1 MIESEEDDTSFNGSL
16 YYENSEKAEPEEMD
30 LEQTHKRPLYEDEE
44 EVRPKRLTVTEAGR
58 FTVTAARKS
67 SNTTFFPEEEGLEK
81 RPKKTSNI
89 SSREN
94 SNDSDHYE
102 VIQVKAELHTDEM

>member
-16 YYENSEKAEPEEMD
+16 YYENSEKAEPEEME
-30 LEQTHKRPLYEDEE
+30 LEQEHKRPLYEDEE

-67 SNTTFFPEEEGLEK
+67 PNTTFFPEGQEK
-81 RPKKTSNI
+81 RPKKTSN

-102 VIQVKAELHTDEM
+102 VIQVKAELHTDET

>member
-1 MIESEEDDTSFNGSL
+1 MIESEEDDTSFTGSL
-16 YYENSEKAEPEEMD
+16 YYENSEKAEPEEME
-30 LEQTHKRPLYEDEE
+30 LEQEHKRPLYEDEEE

-67 SNTTFFPEEEGLEK
+67 PNTTFFPEGQEK
-81 RPKKTSNI
+81 RPKKTSN

-102 VIQVKAELHTDEM
+102 VIQVKAELHTDET